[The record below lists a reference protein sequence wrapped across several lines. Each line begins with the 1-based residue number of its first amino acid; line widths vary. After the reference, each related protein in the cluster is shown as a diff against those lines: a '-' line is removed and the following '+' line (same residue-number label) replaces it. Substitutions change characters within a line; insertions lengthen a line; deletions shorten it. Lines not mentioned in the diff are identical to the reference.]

1 MNSLRSNHATNEL
14 AGLLTII
21 TRQTVSV
28 SPQGLLK
35 GPYPWSILCKRGTS
49 ASMARVA
56 CEWWPEAVL
65 QAQGKPLVPV
75 LFYRTDTRP
84 WRALWPS
91 GVHLGQ
97 RQTELSLTFDACLES
112 DPETWW
118 RMVRR
123 LSID

>member
-1 MNSLRSNHATNEL
+1 MTSLRLKQAQGEL
-14 AGLLTII
+14 AELLTGI
-21 TRQTVSV
+21 TRNRVLV
-28 SPQGLLK
+28 GPDGLLK

-49 ASMARVA
+49 ASLAKVA

-65 QAQGKPLVPV
+65 QARGNPVAPV

-84 WRALWPS
+84 WRVLWPA

-97 RQTELSLTFDACLES
+97 TLNGLDLAFGSCLES

-123 LSID
+123 LSIN